1 MVALNCE
8 IASHPATEATEAR
21 QEEGHF
27 NLRRSASKAFLP
39 DRFRFCFSKM
49 ASNSDQAKYVD
60 MRGVFE
66 AVEFFEVI
74 IGHVLTVIYSF
85 F

>member
-21 QEEGHF
+21 QEGHF
-27 NLRRSASKAFLP
+27 NLRRSASKAFLT
-39 DRFRFCFSKM
+39 DRFRFCFAKM
-49 ASNSDQAKYVD
+49 ASNSDQTKYVE